1 MRAST
6 GGTMAKK
13 TNEPRDRVYKRIDL
27 VGVSSKGFEDA
38 IESAIK
44 RASETLTDIRWFEVI
59 EMRGAIQNGKVN
71 EYQVVV
77 TVSFEVK

>member
-13 TNEPRDRVYKRIDL
+13 KSEPKDRVYKRIDL

>member
-1 MRAST
+1 
-6 GGTMAKK
+6 MAKK

-38 IESAIK
+38 IESAVK
-44 RASETLTDIRWFEVI
+44 RASETLTDIRWFEVK
-59 EMRGAIQNGKVN
+59 EMRGAIQNGRVN

-77 TVSFEVK
+77 VVSFEVK

>member
-1 MRAST
+1 
-6 GGTMAKK
+6 MAKK
-13 TNEPRDRVYKRIDL
+13 TNESRDRVYKRIDL

-38 IESAIK
+38 IESAVK
-44 RASETLTDIRWFEVI
+44 RASETLTGLRWFEVT
-59 EMRGAIQNGKVN
+59 EMRGAIQNDQVN

>member
-1 MRAST
+1 
-6 GGTMAKK
+6 MAKK
-13 TNEPRDRVYKRIDL
+13 KSEPKDRVYKRIDL

-38 IESAIK
+38 IESAVK
-44 RASETLTDIRWFEVI
+44 RASETLTDIRWFEVR